1 MSGSAMYFMGTLMP
15 YSHARRDLSS
25 EVEIK
30 RLSSSQK
37 VRVLMAAR
45 WWSYSWTTSP
55 ERTSYWRIFLLDR
68 PARNS
73 C

>member
-25 EVEIK
+25 LVEMN

-37 VRVLMAAR
+37 VIVLMAAR
-45 WWSYSWTTSP
+45 W
-55 ERTSYWRIFLLDR
+55 
-68 PARNS
+68 
-73 C
+73 